1 MKDDYLT
8 KGLSS
13 LDVLERI
20 KKGQVNVM
28 EDETIKTP
36 AMIIFS
42 NVFNLFNAL
51 NLFLALL
58 VVLSGHFRNMLFM
71 GVVITNTEVDHSAYI
86 NGILARAFGA
96 AAVVLTCV
104 VFVVIV
110 NLLKELRNERKK
122 AEEAADKEMTVSAPY
137 DDEEYREMLDA
148 IRSKLDTLRAEREV
162 SDERVMAEIRKIFDN
177 QLETLRNEIRCNADF
192 QKEAEKAIKDLDAIL
207 GGDNGED
214 RI

>member
-1 MKDDYLT
+1 MLFFECKRCHFFHHLIIGFYIYNIDMKDDYLT

-20 KKGQVNVM
+20 KKGQVNVL

-71 GVVITNTEVDHSAYI
+71 GVVITNTVI
-86 NGILARAFGA
+86 GIFQ
-96 AAVVLTCV
+96 
-104 VFVVIV
+104 
-110 NLLKELRNERKK
+110 E
-122 AEEAADKEMTVSAPY
+122 
-137 DDEEYREMLDA
+137 
-148 IRSKLDTLRAEREV
+148 IRSN
-162 SDERVMAEIRKIFDN
+162 S
-177 QLETLRNEIRCNADF
+177 
-192 QKEAEKAIKDLDAIL
+192 
-207 GGDNGED
+207 
-214 RI
+214 